1 MRLRTIALLA
11 LTAFAATEA
20 SAQAVGTQSWI
31 PNLAGVYRCVNH
43 CVGPGV
49 VRIMQRGRAL
59 TLRRFSWP
67 ACGGVDRR
75 TRPHLDGLAGG
86 GRLLA
91 GWLHHPVCG
100 RNRMGA
106 SRADAC
112 SRDRLVIRGKPVS

>member
-59 TLRRFSWP
+59 TLVDSAGRP
-67 ACGGVDRR
+67 AAAWIGAPGHIWTAWQEGAVYS
-75 TRPHLDGLAGG
+75 PDGFTIQFAGG
-86 GRLLA
+86 TVWVLLEPT
-91 GWLHHPVCG
+91 PVPG
-100 RNRMGA
+100 T
-106 SRADAC
+106 
-112 SRDRLVIRGKPVS
+112 VW